1 MSINNSIAITCIYL
15 ESVKDSS
22 LMHLNILSTFAGR
35 FIFASFSYP
44 CRRYS
49 YIAIEYPVGDIQVN
63 AIGRF
68 PG

>member
-1 MSINNSIAITCIYL
+1 MHYIFGISERFY
-15 ESVKDSS
+15 S

-49 YIAIEYPVGDIQVN
+49 YIAIEYPVGDIQVKCYR
-63 AIGRF
+63 AVSWLDSTV
-68 PG
+68 